1 MAVLEAGDT
10 LAVLGQ
16 SEILIKVL
24 GPKSCEVADPELLE
38 IPVASFDLY
47 VTSGKIAGKSLQQ
60 IADTVEEAR
69 GVLLR
74 GITRGGLALPVGT
87 EIVVERGDTLHVTG
101 SESAVEKL
109 GPVVGR
115 ILRPSEESD
124 LGTLGL
130 TILIG
135 ILIGAAVSIPI
146 GRMKL
151 NLGTS
156 VGTLIAGASVG
167 WMRSMKPWFARMPD
181 AAILF
186 MRSFGLAAFVA
197 MVGLKA
203 GPIFL
208 NALRQSGYVLFFG
221 GIVVTI
227 APLLS
232 GMFFGRYVLRL
243 NPILL
248 LGGIAGAIT
257 VTAAAAALQEKS
269 DSAVPML
276 GYSYTVAIGHILL
289 TSWGT
294 VIVAFLS

>member
-1 MAVLEAGDT
+1 
-10 LAVLGQ
+10 
-16 SEILIKVL
+16 
-24 GPKSCEVADPELLE
+24 LLE

-87 EIVVERGDTLHVTG
+87 EIVVERGDTLPGTG

-124 LGTLGL
+124 LGTVGL

-135 ILIGAAVSIPI
+135 ILIGAAVNIPI
-146 GRMKL
+146 GHIKL

-221 GIVVTI
+221 GVVVTI

-243 NPILL
+243 NPVLL

-276 GYSYTVAIGHILL
+276 GYSYKVPIGHILL